1 MSGWLWNDWSG
12 QKFPGRQIELIPLVS
27 GQCHFGGCADVFE
40 MFLVHGACDCLH
52 LGGVAEYPCNGNSGL
67 GDTVFVSDFGKDFVQ
82 FGEFGAVDKA
92 SLKKSI
98 LQGGPCLNRD
108 FIQSAVV
115 DQSVVPVDGALRSQI
130 FKGYDLQLNPGDKI
144 FVYTDG
150 VTEAT
155 DAGGE
160 LFGTDRMIEALNS
173 CAEGRPEDILQGVRS
188 SVDAFVGD
196 AEQFDDLTM
205 MCIEYL
211 GPVPKTQD

>member
-1 MSGWLWNDWSG
+1 MR
-12 QKFPGRQIELIPLVS
+12 QKVKRHLTRKKRIVVQP
-27 GQCHFGGCADVFE
+27 DVMVFYE
-40 MFLVHGACDCLH
+40 DPCDSD
-52 LGGVAEYPCNGNSGL
+52 GGL
-67 GDTVFVSDFGKDFVQ
+67 GDTVFAGNFGKNFVQ
-82 FGEFGAVDKA
+82 FGELGAVHKA
-92 SLKKSI
+92 SLEKSI
-98 LQGGPCLNRD
+98 LQGRPCLNRD